1 MVTLEIVIPRKP
13 LLTEA
18 KQTLVLNGDNFQCY
32 LLYRQYFSYFTE
44 CSFDIS
50 SLYVCFQNN
59 TGKVNIC
66 SHIPYFIYS
75 NAQMRQVKLIIIII
89 NNNFYYLEYHPS
101 SSNINRCKVH
111 HVLWRK
117 IIFQQVIL
125 IFINCFSYNQNQLFH
140 MKV

>member
-75 NAQMRQVKLIIIII
+75 NAQMRQVKLIINRTRKMFIIW
-89 NNNFYYLEYHPS
+89 
-101 SSNINRCKVH
+101 NITSRQAISTVAKSIMCYG
-111 HVLWRK
+111 LRSY
-117 IIFQQVIL
+117 
-125 IFINCFSYNQNQLFH
+125 FSR
-140 MKV
+140 